1 MQQPIA
7 QHQTTE
13 LALLATSQGAGNITG
28 QASIRGNEKSLH
40 DVDAC
45 CDGAEL
51 GIGLQSGSVCFRR
64 PGCVWA
70 VSVAR
75 GGRTQ
80 RLRPAA
86 QAFKLM
92 RYSIRVPERAVRDRA
107 QTIVQSYR
115 LAGK

>member
-1 MQQPIA
+1 LRCW
-7 QHQTTE
+7 QHYR
-13 LALLATSQGAGNITG
+13 ASVDPG
-28 QASIRGNEKSLH
+28 QREALH

-45 CDGAEL
+45 WDGAEL